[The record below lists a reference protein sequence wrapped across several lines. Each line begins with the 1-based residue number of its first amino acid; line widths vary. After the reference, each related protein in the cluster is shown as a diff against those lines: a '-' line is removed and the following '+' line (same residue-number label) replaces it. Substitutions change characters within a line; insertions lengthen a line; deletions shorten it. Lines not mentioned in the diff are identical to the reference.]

1 MLKETFRCQTKYT
14 DTLEVIN
21 PFEFKDDILFRSN
34 SDDKTIYIRL
44 SKPDALRMANLIQ
57 EHYVNQLLKIGE

>member
-1 MLKETFRCQTKYT
+1 MLKETFRCQTKNT

-44 SKPDALRMANLIQ
+44 SKSDALRMANLIQ